1 MILFLKL
8 IVLIILLIILIIFL
22 IINNNYWYK
31 ICISSKNKDY
41 YKWIL
46 SDKYIAKKFAFKLGF
61 NVPKTYLL
69 TNNLDNINFSK
80 LPKQYVIK
88 PVDLC
93 DGAGVYLIDN
103 NINKMTD
110 KLINKKQIVN
120 QLKELRKNEKEYY
133 MHYEMFNKIPF
144 KGYIIEELLLDNKG
158 NIPNDYKCYV
168 FNGKIYFIVV
178 LYDRKKINNKTIYKS
193 VWMNRNWEPIYFKM
207 CHKNYHYRKL
217 YKPNNLNKIIN
228 LVEKTGKMLG
238 RHCRIDIYNINNKIY
253 LGEFTF
259 FCGAYLHTI
268 FCNTILG
275 LLWTKY
281 PDTKKNIN
289 MINDIIPEYYNK
301 I

>member
-144 KGYIIEELLLDNKG
+144 
-158 NIPNDYKCYV
+158 
-168 FNGKIYFIVV
+168 
-178 LYDRKKINNKTIYKS
+178 
-193 VWMNRNWEPIYFKM
+193 
-207 CHKNYHYRKL
+207 
-217 YKPNNLNKIIN
+217 
-228 LVEKTGKMLG
+228 
-238 RHCRIDIYNINNKIY
+238 
-253 LGEFTF
+253 
-259 FCGAYLHTI
+259 
-268 FCNTILG
+268 
-275 LLWTKY
+275 
-281 PDTKKNIN
+281 
-289 MINDIIPEYYNK
+289 
-301 I
+301 